1 MEMTNDET
9 EVLNTEVLCN
19 FRSFFLI
26 EKLLSGLVF
35 PCENV
40 RIDQVR
46 LISYRTQTS
55 LLHQY
60 IEQRQ
65 TKANIISFK

>member
-9 EVLNTEVLCN
+9 EVLSTEVLCN